1 MPEGPEVTIL
11 TENLNSELRN
21 KMVINFEITDT
32 SRYRNK
38 APDNFLSFKEN
49 LPVKI
54 EEIKNK
60 GKLIYFIFEK
70 NFSLINTLGMSGGW
84 SKKKGKH
91 TSVILTLKGG
101 KKYYFIDVRHFGTF
115 KFFDNRKDLENKL
128 NKLGPDMLNDKNLTS
143 GQFIKR
149 LMKFKHYN
157 ICKAIMDQKIISGV
171 GNYLKS
177 ESLYHA
183 RINPLKKVEEF
194 SKQDLE
200 RLFKSIRKKIKQSYR
215 SEGVSVR
222 DFSDLDD
229 KKGKYQFY
237 FEVYCQDFDSK
248 GRKVVKV
255 VTPDNRSTYYVPEV
269 QV

>member
-11 TENLNSELRN
+11 TENLNYEL
-21 KMVINFEITDT
+21 KDKIIENFEISST

-38 APDNFLSFKEN
+38 APDNFISFEAN
-49 LPVKI
+49 LPIKI
-54 EEIKNK
+54 KGVKNK
-60 GKLIYFIFEK
+60 GKLIYFLFDK
-70 NFSLINTLGMSGGW
+70 NFSLLNTLGMSGGW
-84 SKKKGKH
+84 SKSKGKH
-91 TSVILTLKGG
+91 TSVTVTLEGG

-115 KFFDNRKDLENKL
+115 KFFDNNRDLEKRL
-128 NKLGPDMLNDKNLTS
+128 AKLGPDMLNDKDLTS
-143 GQFIKR
+143 NSFIRR
-149 LMKFKHYN
+149 LRKYKHYN
-157 ICKAIMDQKIISGV
+157 ICKAIMDQKIICGV

-183 RINPLKKVEEF
+183 KINPLKKVEDLSSEE
-194 SKQDLE
+194 LE
-200 RLFKSIRKKIKQSYR
+200 RLFRSIRKKIRESYL

-237 FEVYCQDFDSK
+237 FEVYCQKKDSK
-248 GRKVVKV
+248 GRKVVKI
-255 VTPDNRSTYYVPEV
+255 VTPDKRSTYYVPEI